1 MDFRVLFNH
10 RFSILGIWLL
20 FFAVCVSGSIYI
32 PLKTDYRAFFSKED
46 PYFLNDQQLLDT
58 YVPNDNVLFILAPK
72 NAQALSAESLQL
84 QIDMTEAAWQ
94 LPFSVRVDS
103 LSNFQHI
110 TSTEDELTVKDL
122 IEDSQGYDG
131 ERLSELRKI
140 IKDDTELLGRLLAYD
155 ESVSAVSVSF
165 RFPGESLTETM
176 DVANAS
182 RELAKQFRVLYPDTQ
197 IYITGMVMG
206 NNAPI
211 EVILDDAQTLV
222 PLMCLCIV
230 LLLTLLFR
238 SVYAT
243 ILTMIIVFVSVFST
257 MGLWGWVGAIL
268 SGPSASAPIIILT
281 IAVADCVHILA
292 SFFHAYRKG
301 RQKREAII
309 ESLRLNVMPV
319 ILTSFTTAIG
329 FLTMN
334 FSDVPPFNILGNAV
348 AVGVLIAC
356 LASLSLLPVLIDF
369 LPLKVK
375 REVSGDTTLL
385 TPFAEF
391 VLRNRLSVFVV
402 TGVLSIAIA
411 SFASKNEI
419 NDQFGEFYSKNIDFR
434 KSTDFANEHL
444 SSFYSIDIS
453 LKSPYQ
459 RGIYDERYLA
469 KVDEFEKW
477 IKQLPEVIQ
486 TQTIATTFKG
496 LNKAMHNN
504 DESWYILPKEGD
516 LAAQYFLLYEMSLPF
531 GLDAN
536 QTVSFDKKESK
547 INVTLKELSTKEV
560 LEFEKLVAQ
569 WLSENAP
576 EYDYYHSSI
585 ALLFSHLGM
594 NNATSMLLGTM
605 VALVLMSLVIG
616 IALKSVRLGLVSLMT
631 NVIPALLAFGVW
643 GIFSGEVGLSI
654 SISIGMTLGIVVDNT
669 VHLLSKYQK
678 AMQSGEDVSDA
689 IRFSFSH
696 VGVALLIC
704 NCVLIAG
711 FMILAQSDFQLNAY
725 MGLFTSL
732 TFVLALLVDFLLLPP
747 ALYWLDS
754 KKKTENEENV
764 VETLEQTK
772 VF

>member
-1 MDFRVLFNH
+1 MDFKTLFDH
-10 RFSILGIWLL
+10 RFPILGVWLL

-32 PLKTDYRAFFSKED
+32 PLKTDYRAFFSKDD
-46 PYFLNDQQLLDT
+46 PYFLNDQRLLDT
-58 YVPNDNVLFILAPK
+58 YVPNDNVLFVLSPA
-72 NAQALSAESLQL
+72 NGQALSSESLQL

-103 LSNFQHI
+103 LANFQHI
-110 TSTEDELTVKDL
+110 LSEEDELTVRDL

-131 ERLSELRKI
+131 RRLVELRKVI
-140 IKDDTELLGRLLAYD
+140 RDDTELLGRLLAYD
-155 ESVSAVSVSF
+155 ERVSAISVSF

-182 RELAKQFRVLYPDTQ
+182 RALAKQFQALYPGTE

-211 EVILDDAQTLV
+211 EVILNDAQTLV

-230 LLLTLLFR
+230 VLLTLLFR
-238 SVYAT
+238 SLYST
-243 ILTMIIVFVSVFST
+243 ILTMIIVFISVFST

-292 SFFHAYRKG
+292 SFFNAYRKG
-301 RQKREAII
+301 SQKRDAII

-319 ILTSFTTAIG
+319 ILTSLTTVIG

-356 LASLSLLPVLIDF
+356 LASLTLLPILIDF
-369 LPLKVK
+369 FPLKEK
-375 REVSGDTTLL
+375 RAIKDDTTLL
-385 TPFAEF
+385 TPLAEF
-391 VLRNRLSVFVV
+391 VLRHRLLVFGV
-402 TGVLSIAIA
+402 TATLSIAIA
-411 SFASKNEI
+411 SFSTQNEI
-419 NDQFGEFYSKNIDFR
+419 NDQFGKFYSKNIDFR
-434 KSTDFANEHL
+434 TSTDFANEHL

-453 LKSPYQ
+453 LKSPYE
-459 RGIYDERYLA
+459 RGIYDQRYLQ
-469 KVDEFEKW
+469 KLDEFDRW
-477 IKQLPEVIQ
+477 IKTLPEVIQ
-486 TQTIATTFKG
+486 TQTIAATFKG
-496 LNKAMHNN
+496 LNKAMHDN
-504 DESWYILPKEGD
+504 DESWYVLPEGGD

-547 INVTLKELSTKEV
+547 INITLKEMSTKEI
-560 LEFEKLVAQ
+560 LTFENLIAQ
-569 WLSENAP
+569 WLSENAA
-576 EYDYYHSSI
+576 EYDYYHSSLS
-585 ALLFSHLGM
+585 LLFSHLGM
-594 NNATSMLLGTM
+594 NNATSMLFGTM
-605 VALVLMSLVIG
+605 IALFLMSLVIG

-631 NVIPALLAFGVW
+631 NIIPALLAFGVW

-678 AMQSGEDVSDA
+678 AIQNGEDTSDA

-732 TFVLALLVDFLLLPP
+732 TFALALLVDFLLLPP
-747 ALYWLDS
+747 VLYWLDS
-754 KKKTENEENV
+754 KRVAKGTIGA
-764 VETLEQTK
+764 VEILEPR
-772 VF
+772 V

>member
-1 MDFRVLFNH
+1 MDFKVLFDH
-10 RFSILGIWLL
+10 RFPILGVWLL

-58 YVPNDNVLFILAPK
+58 YVPNDNVLFVLSPA
-72 NAQALSAESLQL
+72 NGQALSSESLQL
-84 QIDMTEAAWQ
+84 QIDMTDAAWQ

-103 LSNFQHI
+103 LVNFQHI
-110 TSTEDELTVKDL
+110 SSAEDELTVKDL
-122 IEDSQGYDG
+122 IEDLQGYDG
-131 ERLSELRKI
+131 QRLVELRKVI
-140 IKDDTELLGRLLAYD
+140 RDDTELLGRLLAYD
-155 ESVSAVSVSF
+155 ERVSAISVSF

-182 RELAKQFRVLYPDTQ
+182 RALAQQFRSLYPGTE

-211 EVILDDAQTLV
+211 EVILNDAQTLV

-230 LLLTLLFR
+230 VLLTLLFR
-238 SVYAT
+238 SLYST
-243 ILTMIIVFVSVFST
+243 ILTMIIVFISVFST

-292 SFFHAYRKG
+292 SFFNAYRKG
-301 RQKREAII
+301 SQKRDAII

-319 ILTSFTTAIG
+319 ILTSLTTAIG

-356 LASLSLLPVLIDF
+356 LASLSLLPILIDLF
-369 LPLKVK
+369 PLKEK
-375 REVSGDTTLL
+375 RAIKDDTTLL

-391 VLRNRLSVFVV
+391 VLRHRFLVFVV
-402 TGVLSIAIA
+402 TAALSIVIA
-411 SFASKNEI
+411 SFSSENEI
-419 NDQFGEFYSKNIDFR
+419 NDQFGKFYSKNIDFR
-434 KSTDFANEHL
+434 TSTDFANEHL

-453 LKSPYQ
+453 LQSPYE
-459 RGIYDERYLA
+459 RGIYDQRYLQR
-469 KVDEFEKW
+469 VDEFEIW
-477 IKQLPEVIQ
+477 IKTLPEVIQ

-496 LNKAMHNN
+496 LNKAMHDN
-504 DESWYILPKEGD
+504 DESWYVLPEGGD

-536 QTVSFDKKESK
+536 QTVSFDKRESK
-547 INVTLKELSTKEV
+547 INVTLKEMSTKEI
-560 LEFEKLVAQ
+560 LEFENLVAQ
-569 WLSENAP
+569 WLSENAA
-576 EYDYYHSSI
+576 EYDYYHSSL

-594 NNATSMLLGTM
+594 NNATSMLFGTM
-605 VALVLMSLVIG
+605 VALLLMSLVIG

-678 AMQSGEDVSDA
+678 SIQSGENTSDA
-689 IRFSFSH
+689 ILFSFSH

-711 FMILAQSDFQLNAY
+711 FMILAQSDFQLNAH

-732 TFVLALLVDFLLLPP
+732 TFALALLVDFLLLPP
-747 ALYWLDS
+747 VLYWLDS
-754 KKKTENEENV
+754 KREVKGEGSTAEVWNPRA
-764 VETLEQTK
+764 
-772 VF
+772 